1 MTNLL
6 RKLTGALLLLA
17 SLPAA
22 AQTPRDSAAL
32 AQAEWQTTDLGG
44 GAVARRTQT
53 ELFGTQQTLSVAI
66 YPRRGFSTLV
76 VQPEG
81 AARATSRLGEEA
93 GADIAING
101 SYFHMKSAEPITFV
115 LSDGE
120 IRNRGTMKPSPLTNG
135 VAAVRGRKGRRVE
148 ILPCDTAD
156 YPRIARRYRSALAA
170 GPMLVHEGE
179 ILNYDTDD
187 TFYTGRHPRS
197 VIGTRSDG
205 SVVLLVIDGRFPGRA
220 AGATI
225 AETAYIARQ
234 LGLTEALNLD
244 GGGSSS
250 LWTRRLGV
258 LNHPTDNKRFDHEGE
273 RAVPNGIVVFRR

>member
-1 MTNLL
+1 
-6 RKLTGALLLLA
+6 
-17 SLPAA
+17 
-22 AQTPRDSAAL
+22 
-32 AQAEWQTTDLGG
+32 
-44 GAVARRTQT
+44 
-53 ELFGTQQTLSVAI
+53 
-66 YPRRGFSTLV
+66 
-76 VQPEG
+76 
-81 AARATSRLGEEA
+81 
-93 GADIAING
+93 
-101 SYFHMKSAEPITFV
+101 MKSAEPITFV

-179 ILNYDTDD
+179 ILIYDTDD

>member
-93 GADIAING
+93 GADMAING

-170 GPMLVHEGE
+170 
-179 ILNYDTDD
+179 
-187 TFYTGRHPRS
+187 
-197 VIGTRSDG
+197 
-205 SVVLLVIDGRFPGRA
+205 
-220 AGATI
+220 
-225 AETAYIARQ
+225 
-234 LGLTEALNLD
+234 
-244 GGGSSS
+244 
-250 LWTRRLGV
+250 
-258 LNHPTDNKRFDHEGE
+258 
-273 RAVPNGIVVFRR
+273 

>member
-22 AQTPRDSAAL
+22 AQTPRDSAL

-93 GADIAING
+93 GADMAING
-101 SYFHMKSAEPITFV
+101 SYFHMKSAD
-115 LSDGE
+115 L
-120 IRNRGTMKPSPLTNG
+120 RSP
-135 VAAVRGRKGRRVE
+135 RK
-148 ILPCDTAD
+148 
-156 YPRIARRYRSALAA
+156 SALFVM
-170 GPMLVHEGE
+170 GK
-179 ILNYDTDD
+179 T
-187 TFYTGRHPRS
+187 
-197 VIGTRSDG
+197 TR
-205 SVVLLVIDGRFPGRA
+205 LLDFPHSFISA
-220 AGATI
+220 
-225 AETAYIARQ
+225 
-234 LGLTEALNLD
+234 
-244 GGGSSS
+244 
-250 LWTRRLGV
+250 
-258 LNHPTDNKRFDHEGE
+258 
-273 RAVPNGIVVFRR
+273 

>member
-81 AARATSRLGEEA
+81 AAQATSRLGEEA

-179 ILNYDTDD
+179 ILIYDTDD

-225 AETAYIARQ
+225 A
-234 LGLTEALNLD
+234 
-244 GGGSSS
+244 
-250 LWTRRLGV
+250 
-258 LNHPTDNKRFDHEGE
+258 
-273 RAVPNGIVVFRR
+273 

>member
-81 AARATSRLGEEA
+81 AARPRAGWARRPGPTSPSTAATS
-93 GADIAING
+93 
-101 SYFHMKSAEPITFV
+101 T
-115 LSDGE
+115 
-120 IRNRGTMKPSPLTNG
+120 
-135 VAAVRGRKGRRVE
+135 
-148 ILPCDTAD
+148 
-156 YPRIARRYRSALAA
+156 
-170 GPMLVHEGE
+170 
-179 ILNYDTDD
+179 
-187 TFYTGRHPRS
+187 
-197 VIGTRSDG
+197 
-205 SVVLLVIDGRFPGRA
+205 
-220 AGATI
+220 
-225 AETAYIARQ
+225 
-234 LGLTEALNLD
+234 
-244 GGGSSS
+244 
-250 LWTRRLGV
+250 
-258 LNHPTDNKRFDHEGE
+258 
-273 RAVPNGIVVFRR
+273 

>member
-32 AQAEWQTTDLGG
+32 AQAEWQITDLGG

-93 GADIAING
+93 GADMAING

-120 IRNRGTMKPSPLTNG
+120 IRNRGTMKPSPLTS
-135 VAAVRGRKGRRVE
+135 
-148 ILPCDTAD
+148 
-156 YPRIARRYRSALAA
+156 RIARRYRSALAA

-179 ILNYDTDD
+179 ILIYDTDD

-250 LWTRRLGV
+250 LWTRQLGV